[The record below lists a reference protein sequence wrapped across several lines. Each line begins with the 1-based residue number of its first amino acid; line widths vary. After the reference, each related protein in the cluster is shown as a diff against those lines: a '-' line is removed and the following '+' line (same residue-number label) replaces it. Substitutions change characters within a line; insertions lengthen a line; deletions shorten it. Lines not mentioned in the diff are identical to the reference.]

1 MRTRMLRTVAI
12 AAVVAG
18 ATAVRAQVSQ
28 PAQPPPS
35 MKAVVLKG
43 KAPVSDDVLR
53 VKLPRPAEADL
64 ANGLHLI
71 VLEDRRVPRVS
82 FTLLIPGAGGYY
94 DPADMPGLA
103 AATAAVMR
111 EGTATRSSSQISE
124 QLETIAASLNVS
136 AGVSTSEASVSGT
149 SLTEHV
155 ATLFDL
161 FADVLLEPSF
171 PEDELARYTQ
181 RTKAGLIQ
189 QRSSPGFLGSE
200 MMAKVMY
207 GDHPAGR
214 VSVTAGTLE
223 KLTPVA
229 LREVHRTRFV
239 PDHAVLAISGDIS
252 LADARKLV
260 ESKLA
265 GWKKA
270 GVPEP
275 SVVEPPDPGKSRVS
289 FVARANSVQTN
300 LLVAAPGIQRTHADY
315 DVLEVMNKVIGG
327 GPTGRLFMILRE
339 EKGYTYG
346 AYSGLNAT
354 RWRGVWQ
361 ASTQVRTDVTEPALR
376 DLLAEVVRLREQQ
389 VPDKELRDQKRSL
402 IANFALSL
410 ENPQQMM
417 SYYITSWRYDLPAD
431 YWDKYPER
439 VNAVTRAQI
448 QAAAKQYLD
457 PARLQI
463 VAVGDP
469 DKVGKILT
477 GFGPVE
483 TYDTEGRRI
492 TSTSMP

>member
-1 MRTRMLRTVAI
+1 MRTRTLLTI
-12 AAVVAG
+12 AAVAAG
-18 ATAVRAQVSQ
+18 AAALHAQAGQ
-28 PAQPPPS
+28 MQQPPPS
-35 MKAVVLKG
+35 QAVVLKG

-64 ANGLHLI
+64 ENGLHLI

-82 FTLLIPGAGGYY
+82 FTLLMPGAGGYY
-94 DPADMPGLA
+94 DPADNPGLGST
-103 AATAAVMR
+103 TAAMMR
-111 EGTATRSSSQISE
+111 EGTKTRTSAQISE

-136 AGVSTSEASVSGT
+136 AGISSSEASVGGS

-155 ATLFDL
+155 DTLFDM
-161 FADVLLEPSF
+161 FADVLLNPSF
-171 PEDELARYTQ
+171 PEQELARYKQ
-181 RTKAGLIQ
+181 RMKASLIQ
-189 QRSSPGFLGSE
+189 QRSNPGFLASE
-200 MMAKVMY
+200 LTARIMY

-214 VSVTAGTLE
+214 VSTTADALDRI
-223 KLTPVA
+223 TPDA
-229 LREVHRTRFV
+229 LREVHRTRFI
-239 PDHAVLAISGDIS
+239 PDHAVLAVSGDIS
-252 LADARKLV
+252 LAEARKLV

-270 GVPEP
+270 GAPDPKVA
-275 SVVEPPDPGKSRVS
+275 EPPDPAAAKVS

-300 LLVAAPGIQRTHADY
+300 LVVAAPGIARTHGDY

-327 GPTGRLFMILRE
+327 GPTGRLFMVLRE

-346 AYSGLNAT
+346 AYSGLSAT
-354 RWRGVWQ
+354 RWRGTWQ

-376 DLLAEVVRLREQQ
+376 DLLAEVARLRDQPI
-389 VPDKELRDQKRSL
+389 PDKELRDQKRSL
-402 IANFALSL
+402 VARFALSL
-410 ENPQQMM
+410 ESPQQML

-439 VNAVTRAQI
+439 VNAVTQAQI
-448 QAAAKQYLD
+448 QAAAKKYLD
-457 PARLQI
+457 PSRLQI

-469 DKVGKILT
+469 DKVGEVLK

-492 TSTSMP
+492 TSTSDQ